1 MAGMTPTTATSIMTK
16 AEQQGKAQ
24 TAFELALQQ
33 AASTREQ
40 AMIGLGVDIIGQ
52 TGNVLTPEQ
61 ASDVMK
67 PGGQTLAK
75 TKMTTGY
82 GEGAIPSVVKA
93 GVAATGEALTGLTER
108 GIGTTG
114 GLAGQARVVGADAV
128 QLAKQQAVQE
138 AQAKMTEAEG
148 AVTEADITLQGAN
161 ADLAT
166 ARGVNLGKK
175 NKPKDLNIWGGKVHD
190 AKGKTIREATK
201 KEIAAVKAKKKGG
214 K

>member
-1 MAGMTPTTATSIMTK
+1 MAGMTPTMATNIMTK
-16 AEQQGKAQ
+16 AEQQGRAQ

-40 AMIGLGVDIIGQ
+40 SMIGLGVDVIGQ

-61 ASDVMK
+61 ASDLMK
-67 PGGQTLAK
+67 PGGQTLK
-75 TKMTTGY
+75 NTKMTTGY

-93 GVAATGEALTGLTER
+93 GVAATGEALTSLTDR
-108 GIGTTG
+108 GIGTGG
-114 GLAGQARVVGADAV
+114 GLAGQTRTVNADAV

-138 AQAKMTEAEG
+138 AQAKIAESET
-148 AVTEADITLQGAN
+148 AVTAADVELQSAN
-161 ADLAT
+161 ADVAT

-175 NKPKDLNIWGGKVHD
+175 KPKDLNIWGGKVHD
-190 AKGKTIREATK
+190 AKGKTIRDATK
-201 KEIAAVKAKKKGG
+201 KEVAAIRKKGD